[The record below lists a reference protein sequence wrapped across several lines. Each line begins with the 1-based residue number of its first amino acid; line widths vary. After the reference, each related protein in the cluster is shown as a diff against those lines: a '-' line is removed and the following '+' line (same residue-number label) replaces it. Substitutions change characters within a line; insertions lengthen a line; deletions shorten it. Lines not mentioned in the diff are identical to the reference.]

1 MKQTLLFAALG
12 LAAFGAAAQEVGQ
25 VISTQPVIQQVAVPR
40 QTCNPATV
48 PVQGPTSGTGSVL
61 GALAG
66 AGVGNMIGG
75 GAGHAA
81 AIIAGTMAG
90 AVIGNNVES
99 NGNRGYATVPNCVS
113 ETTIENRTV
122 AYNVTYEYAGRQYT
136 VQMPY
141 DPGPTIRLQVS
152 PMAAGAQGNV
162 VTAPPV
168 QAGTVYTQQPQQV
181 VVQQMPAPVVY
192 QPYPVYPA
200 YPYPY
205 PAYRPFPI
213 GISLG
218 FGFHGGHRHW
228 R

>member
-12 LAAFGAAAQEVGQ
+12 VAAFGAAAQEVGN
-25 VISTQPVIQQVAVPR
+25 VISTQAVIQQVAVPR
-40 QTCNPATV
+40 QTCNPV
-48 PVQGPTSGTGSVL
+48 SMPVQGPTTGTGTVL

-75 GAGHAA
+75 GTGHAA

-99 NGNRGYATVPNCVS
+99 NSNRGYATVPNCVT
-113 ETTIENRTV
+113 ETTYENRTV

-152 PMAAGAQGNV
+152 PMVANAPGNV

-168 QAGTVYTQQPQQV
+168 QGVITSQPAPV
-181 VVQQMPAPVVY
+181 VVQQAPTAVVY

-200 YPYPY
+200 YPAYPY
-205 PAYRPFPI
+205 PVYRPFPI

-218 FGFHGGHRHW
+218 FGFHSHGHRRW